1 MNTFDTVLKPD
12 SMLGALAF
20 CLIDNRAQFFK
31 WMVSGCRD
39 PEIVLAELCWQ
50 GILPFVPGADLA
62 VAMAQIAG
70 VEPRKVGV
78 PLARVALTRWIRTSW
93 YLPSLLHGCSVLGSL
108 SSAQRAAFIS
118 DSEEVDDQVRV
129 ARMELG
135 DNMFLAIVGGALLST
150 FVEAT
155 ALLVQAGSLGDPVSA
170 YVSKLSHAQPAG
182 RDAYSQAALAI
193 AAENE
198 SFELIPYYA
207 AIALIPEPPVGILL
221 GGLGSKEDPA
231 SAGPHPGSIP
241 MGPASI
247 VALVEQL
254 WAADVP
260 SVADYRALL
269 ASIS

>member
-93 YLPSLLHGCSVLGSL
+93 YLPSLLHLSL
-108 SSAQRAAFIS
+108 IH
-118 DSEEVDDQVRV
+118 
-129 ARMELG
+129 
-135 DNMFLAIVGGALLST
+135 I
-150 FVEAT
+150 
-155 ALLVQAGSLGDPVSA
+155 
-170 YVSKLSHAQPAG
+170 
-182 RDAYSQAALAI
+182 
-193 AAENE
+193 
-198 SFELIPYYA
+198 
-207 AIALIPEPPVGILL
+207 
-221 GGLGSKEDPA
+221 
-231 SAGPHPGSIP
+231 
-241 MGPASI
+241 
-247 VALVEQL
+247 
-254 WAADVP
+254 
-260 SVADYRALL
+260 
-269 ASIS
+269 